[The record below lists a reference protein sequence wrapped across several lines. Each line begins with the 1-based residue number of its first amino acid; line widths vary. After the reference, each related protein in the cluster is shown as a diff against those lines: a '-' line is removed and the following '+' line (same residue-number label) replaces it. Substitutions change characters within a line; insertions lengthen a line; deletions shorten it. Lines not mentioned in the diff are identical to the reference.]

1 MELEH
6 RLTLGFL
13 QAHPVEAARHL
24 ESLDPHEAASLLE
37 ALPGEEIAGVLEH
50 CLPVSTAKIIEELSK
65 DLGAGVLGA
74 MNATSAIGVLRQF
87 EEPVRQ
93 DVLDRLDNPMG
104 ATLRRALRY
113 SPNTAGSLADPQ
125 VFTLPPDIAV
135 EEAIDRIRTYGQKA
149 MYYVYVIDRDS
160 KLEGVLTLRQLLIDR
175 SDHLVG
181 TLMET
186 QIITLSAEANLEEI
200 LKHSEWSR
208 FHTLP
213 VVDRWGTFFGALRYR
228 MLRRIEKD
236 VGGKAPLGSV
246 SDSLMQL
253 WEVYSLT
260 GIRLMTDVAETLQER
275 NKIG

>member
-6 RLTLGFL
+6 RLTLGYL

-65 DLGAGVLGA
+65 DLGANVLGA

-160 KLEGVLTLRQLLIDR
+160 KLEGVITLRQLLIDR

-186 QIITLSAEANLEEI
+186 QITTLSAEANLEEI

>member
-6 RLTLGFL
+6 HLTLGYF
-13 QAHPVEAARHL
+13 QSHPVEAARHL
-24 ESLDPHEAASLLE
+24 ESLGPQAAGVLLE
-37 ALPGEEIAGVLEH
+37 ALPGEEIANVLEH
-50 CLPVSTAKIIEELSK
+50 CLPVSTAKILEEIPKELSA
-65 DLGAGVLGA
+65 DVLSA

-87 EEPVRQ
+87 DEAMCYDILE
-93 DVLDRLDNPMG
+93 RLDNSMG

-125 VFTLPPDIAV
+125 VFTLPPDISV
-135 EEAIDRIRTYGQKA
+135 EEAISRIRTYGQKA
-149 MYYVYVIDRDS
+149 MYYIYVIDRGG
-160 KLEGVLTLRQLLIDR
+160 KLEGVVTLRQLLVDS

-181 TLMET
+181 TLMEN
-186 QIITLSAEANLEEI
+186 QITTLSAEANLEEI
-200 LKHSEWSR
+200 IKHPEWSR

-236 VGGKAPLGSV
+236 MEGKAPLGTV

-253 WEVYSLT
+253 WEAYSIT
-260 GIRLMTDVAETLQER
+260 GIRLMTDVAQTVTER
-275 NKIG
+275 KNV

>member
-6 RLTLGFL
+6 HLTLGYF

-24 ESLDPHEAASLLE
+24 ESLGPQAASVLLE
-37 ALPGEEIAGVLEH
+37 VLPGEEIANVLEH
-50 CLPVSTAKIIEELSK
+50 CLPVSTAKILEELPK
-65 DLGAGVLGA
+65 ELGAEVVSA

-87 EEPVRQ
+87 EEATRF
-93 DVLDRLDNPMG
+93 DILERLDNSVG
-104 ATLRRALRY
+104 ATLRRSLRY

-125 VFTLPPDIAV
+125 VFTLPPDIPV
-135 EEAIDRIRTYGQKA
+135 EEAISRIRTYGQKA
-149 MYYVYVIDRDS
+149 MYYIYVIDRDG
-160 KLEGVLTLRQLLIDR
+160 KLEGVLTLRQLLVDT

-186 QIITLSAEANLEEI
+186 QITTLSAEANLEEI
-200 LKHSEWSR
+200 IKHPEWSR

-236 VGGKAPLGSV
+236 VEGKAPLGTV

-253 WEVYSLT
+253 WEAYSIT
-260 GIRLMTDVAETLQER
+260 GIRLMTDVAQTVTER
-275 NKIG
+275 KNVL

>member
-6 RLTLGFL
+6 HLTLGYF

-24 ESLDPHEAASLLE
+24 ESLGPQEAGVVLE
-37 ALPGEEIAGVLEH
+37 ALPSEEIANVLEF
-50 CLPVSTAKIIEELSK
+50 CLPVSTAKILGELPK
-65 DLGAGVLGA
+65 DLSADVLSA

-87 EEPVRQ
+87 EEASRIAI
-93 DVLDRLDNPMG
+93 LERMDNSMG

-125 VFTLPPDIAV
+125 VFTLPPDIPV
-135 EEAIDRIRTYGQKA
+135 EEAISRIRTYGQKA
-149 MYYVYVIDRDS
+149 MYYIYVIDRDG
-160 KLEGVLTLRQLLIDR
+160 KLEGVVTLRQLLVD
-175 SDHLVG
+175 SSAHSVG
-181 TLMET
+181 TLMEN
-186 QIITLSAEANLEEI
+186 QITTLSAEANLEEI
-200 LKHSEWSR
+200 LNHPEWSR

-236 VGGKAPLGSV
+236 VLGKSPLGSV

-253 WEVYSLT
+253 WEAYSIT
-260 GIRLMTDVAETLQER
+260 GIRLMTDVAQTVGTV
-275 NKIG
+275 KK

>member
-6 RLTLGFL
+6 HLTLGYF
-13 QAHPVEAARHL
+13 QSHPVEAARHL
-24 ESLDPHEAASLLE
+24 ESLGPHAAGVLLE
-37 ALPGEEIAGVLEH
+37 SLPGEEIANVLEH
-50 CLPVSTAKIIEELSK
+50 CLPVSTAKILEELSK
-65 DLGAGVLGA
+65 DLSAEVLSA

-87 EEPVRQ
+87 EETTRYEI
-93 DVLDRLDNPMG
+93 LERLDNSMG

-125 VFTLPPDIAV
+125 VFTLPPDIPV
-135 EEAIDRIRTYGQKA
+135 EEAISRIRTYGQKA
-149 MYYVYVIDRDS
+149 MYYIYVIDRDG
-160 KLEGVLTLRQLLIDR
+160 KLEGVVTLTQLLVDT
-175 SDHLVG
+175 SDHSVG

-186 QIITLSAEANLEEI
+186 QITTLSAEANLEEI
-200 LKHSEWSR
+200 IKHPEWSR

-236 VGGKAPLGSV
+236 VEGKAPLGSV

-253 WEVYSLT
+253 WEAYSIT
-260 GIRLMTDVAETLQER
+260 GIRLMTDVAQTVTER
-275 NKIG
+275 KNI

>member
-6 RLTLGFL
+6 RLTLGYL

>member
-6 RLTLGFL
+6 RLTLGYL

-87 EEPVRQ
+87 EESVRQ

-149 MYYVYVIDRDS
+149 MYYIYVIDRDS

>member
-6 RLTLGFL
+6 HLTLGYF

-24 ESLDPHEAASLLE
+24 ESLGPQAASILLE
-37 ALPGEEIAGVLEH
+37 ALPGEEIANVLEH
-50 CLPVSTAKIIEELSK
+50 CLPVSTAKILENLSQ
-65 DLGAGVLGA
+65 DLCADVLGT

-87 EEPVRQ
+87 EELTRH
-93 DVLDRLDNPMG
+93 DILERLDNSVG

-125 VFTLPPDIAV
+125 VFTLPPDIPV
-135 EEAIDRIRTYGQKA
+135 EEAISRIRRYGQKA
-149 MYYVYVIDRDS
+149 MYYIYVIDRDG
-160 KLEGVLTLRQLLIDR
+160 KLEGVVTLRQLLVD
-175 SDHLVG
+175 SSAHLVG
-181 TLMET
+181 TLMEN
-186 QIITLSAEANLEEI
+186 QITTLSAEANLEEI
-200 LKHSEWSR
+200 LTHPEWSR

-236 VGGKAPLGSV
+236 VEGKAPLGSV

-253 WEVYSLT
+253 WEAYSIT
-260 GIRLMTDVAETLQER
+260 GIRLMTDVAQTLHER
-275 NKIG
+275 KNV

>member
-1 MELEH
+1 MDLEH
-6 RLTLGFL
+6 RLTLGYL
-13 QAHPVEAARHL
+13 EAHPVEAARHL
-24 ESLDPHEAASLLE
+24 ESLDPHESALLLE
-37 ALPGEEIAGVLEH
+37 ALPGEEVAGVLEH
-50 CLPVSTAKIIEELSK
+50 CLPVSASKILEEFPK
-65 DLGAGVLGA
+65 DLGAEVLSA

-87 EEPVRQ
+87 AEPVRQ
-93 DVLDRLDNPMG
+93 EVLDRLENPMG

-125 VFTLPPDIAV
+125 VFTLPPDIGV
-135 EEAIDRIRTYGQKA
+135 EEAIDRIRSYGQKA
-149 MYYVYVIDRDS
+149 MYYIYVIDRDN
-160 KLEGVLTLRQLLIDR
+160 KLEGVVTLRQLLIDT

-181 TLMET
+181 TLMES

-200 LKHSEWSR
+200 LKHPEWSR

-236 VGGKAPLGSV
+236 VGGKVPLGSV

-253 WEVYSLT
+253 WEAYSLT
-260 GIRLMTDVAETLQER
+260 GIRLMTDAAQTMQER
-275 NKIG
+275 NKIE

>member
-1 MELEH
+1 MDLEQY
-6 RLTLGFL
+6 LTLGYL

-24 ESLDPHEAASLLE
+24 ESLDPHESAQLLK
-37 ALPGEEIAGVLEH
+37 ALPVEEIASVLEH
-50 CLPVSTAKIIEELSK
+50 CLPVSTAKVIEELPQEVGS
-65 DLGAGVLGA
+65 DVLSS

-87 EEPVRQ
+87 DDPLRQ
-93 DVLDRLDNPMG
+93 EILDRLDNPMG

-113 SPNTAGSLADPQ
+113 SPNTAGSLADPR
-125 VFTLPPDIAV
+125 VFTLPPDIQV

-149 MYYVYVIDRDS
+149 MYYIYVIDRDG
-160 KLEGVLTLRQLLIDR
+160 KLEGVVTLRQLLVDT
-175 SDHLVG
+175 SHHLVG
-181 TLMET
+181 SVMEA
-186 QIITLSAEANLEEI
+186 QITTLSAEANLEEI
-200 LKHSEWSR
+200 LQHPEWSR

-253 WEVYSLT
+253 WEAYSLT
-260 GIRLMTDVAETLQER
+260 GIRLMTDVAQTINER
-275 NKIG
+275 HKIR

>member
-1 MELEH
+1 MEIERH
-6 RLTLGFL
+6 ITLGYF

-24 ESLDPHEAASLLE
+24 ESLGPQEAGLLLE
-37 ALPGEEIAGVLEH
+37 ALPGEEIANVLEH
-50 CLPVSTAKIIEELSK
+50 CLPVSTAKILGELSK
-65 DLGAGVLGA
+65 ELCAEVFST

-87 EEPVRQ
+87 EENTRY
-93 DVLDRLDNPMG
+93 DILERLDNTMG

-125 VFTLPPDIAV
+125 VFTLPPDILV
-135 EEAIDRIRTYGQKA
+135 EEAISRIRTYGQKA
-149 MYYVYVIDRDS
+149 MYYIYIIDRDG
-160 KLEGVLTLRQLLIDR
+160 KLEGVVTLRQLLVDT

-181 TLMET
+181 TLMEN
-186 QIITLSAEANLEEI
+186 QITTLSAEANLEEI
-200 LKHSEWSR
+200 LKHPEWSR

-236 VGGKAPLGSV
+236 VEGKAPLGTV

-253 WEVYSLT
+253 WEAYSIT
-260 GIRLMTDVAETLQER
+260 GIRLMTDVAQTVTER
-275 NKIG
+275 KNIS

>member
-6 RLTLGFL
+6 HLTLGYF

-24 ESLDPHEAASLLE
+24 ESLGPQEAGMLLE
-37 ALPGEEIAGVLEH
+37 MLPGEEIANVLEH
-50 CLPVSTAKIIEELSK
+50 CLPASTAKILGELPK
-65 DLGAGVLGA
+65 DLSADVLGA

-87 EEPVRQ
+87 EEAGRVAILERM
-93 DVLDRLDNPMG
+93 DNAMG

-125 VFTLPPDIAV
+125 VFTLPPDILI
-135 EEAIDRIRTYGQKA
+135 EEAIFRIRTYGQKA
-149 MYYVYVIDRDS
+149 MYYIYVIDRDG
-160 KLEGVLTLRQLLIDR
+160 KLEGVLTLRQLLVD
-175 SDHLVG
+175 SSAHSVG

-186 QIITLSAEANLEEI
+186 QITTLSAEADLEEI
-200 LKHSEWSR
+200 LNHPEWSR

-213 VVDRWGTFFGALRYR
+213 VVDQWGTLFGALRYR

-236 VGGKAPLGSV
+236 VLGKAPLGSV

-260 GIRLMTDVAETLQER
+260 GIRLMTDVAQTVHER
-275 NKIG
+275 KNV

>member
-1 MELEH
+1 MELEQH
-6 RLTLGFL
+6 LTLGYF

-24 ESLDPHEAASLLE
+24 ESLGPQEASVLVE
-37 ALPGEEIAGVLEH
+37 ALPGEEIANVLEH
-50 CLPVSTAKIIEELSK
+50 CLPVSTAKILGELSK
-65 DLGAGVLGA
+65 DLSSDVLSN

-87 EEPVRQ
+87 EETIRH
-93 DVLDRLDNPMG
+93 DILERLDNSMG
-104 ATLRRALRY
+104 STLRRALRY

-125 VFTLPPDIAV
+125 VFTLPPDISV
-135 EEAIDRIRTYGQKA
+135 EEAVSRIRIQGQKA
-149 MYYVYVIDRDS
+149 MYYIYVIDRDG
-160 KLEGVLTLRQLLIDR
+160 KLEGVLTLRQLLVDT

-186 QIITLSAEANLEEI
+186 QITTLSAEANFEEI
-200 LKHSEWSR
+200 LQHPEWSR

-236 VGGKAPLGSV
+236 VEGKAPLGSV

-253 WEVYSLT
+253 WEAYSIT
-260 GIRLMTDVAETLQER
+260 GVRLMTDVAQTLHER
-275 NKIG
+275 KNV

>member
-6 RLTLGFL
+6 RLTLGYL
-13 QAHPVEAARHL
+13 QSHPVEAARQL
-24 ESLDPHEAASLLE
+24 ESLDPHESASLLE
-37 ALPGEEIAGVLEH
+37 ALPGSEIAGVLEH
-50 CLPVSTAKIIEELSK
+50 CLPVSSAKIMEEFPK
-65 DLGAGVLGA
+65 ALGAEVLSA

-87 EEPVRQ
+87 EDPIRLE
-93 DVLDRLDNPMG
+93 VLDRLDNPMG

-160 KLEGVLTLRQLLIDR
+160 KLEGVLTLRQLLIDT
-175 SDHLVG
+175 SDHVIG
-181 TLMET
+181 TLMER
-186 QIITLSAEANLEEI
+186 QITTLSAEANLEEI
-200 LKHSEWSR
+200 LKHPEWSR

-236 VGGKAPLGSV
+236 VEGKAPLGSV

-253 WEVYSLT
+253 WEAYSLT
-260 GIRLMTDVAETLQER
+260 GIRLMTDVAQTLQER
-275 NKIG
+275 NKML

>member
-6 RLTLGFL
+6 RLTLGYL

-50 CLPVSTAKIIEELSK
+50 CLPVSTAKIIEELSN

>member
-6 RLTLGFL
+6 RLTLGYL

-50 CLPVSTAKIIEELSK
+50 CLPVSTAKIIQELST
-65 DLGAGVLGA
+65 DLGAGVLSA

-93 DVLDRLDNPMG
+93 EVLDRLDNPMG
-104 ATLRRALRY
+104 ATLRRSLRY
-113 SPNTAGSLADPQ
+113 SSNTAGSLADPQ

-181 TLMET
+181 SLMET

-275 NKIG
+275 NKIR

>member
-6 RLTLGFL
+6 HLTLGYF
-13 QAHPVEAARHL
+13 QSHPVEAARHL
-24 ESLDPHEAASLLE
+24 ESLGPQAAGMLLE
-37 ALPGEEIAGVLEH
+37 ALPGEEIANVLEH
-50 CLPVSTAKIIEELSK
+50 CLPVSTAKILEELSK
-65 DLGAGVLGA
+65 DLSADVLSA
-74 MNATSAIGVLRQF
+74 MNATSSIGVLRQF
-87 EEPVRQ
+87 EETTRY
-93 DVLDRLDNPMG
+93 DILERLDNSMG

-125 VFTLPPDIAV
+125 VFTLPPDIPV
-135 EEAIDRIRTYGQKA
+135 EEAISRIRTYGQKA
-149 MYYVYVIDRDS
+149 MYYIYVIDRDG
-160 KLEGVLTLRQLLIDR
+160 KLEGVVTLRQLLVDT

-186 QIITLSAEANLEEI
+186 QITTLSAEANLEEI
-200 LKHSEWSR
+200 IKHPEWSR

-236 VGGKAPLGSV
+236 VEGKAPLGSV

-253 WEVYSLT
+253 WEAYSLT
-260 GIRLMTDVAETLQER
+260 GIRLMTDVAQTLQER
-275 NKIG
+275 KNL

>member
-6 RLTLGFL
+6 HLTIGYF

-24 ESLDPHEAASLLE
+24 ESLGPQEAGALVE
-37 ALPGEEIAGVLEH
+37 TLPGEEIANVLEH
-50 CLPVSTAKIIEELSK
+50 CLPVSTAKILGELSK
-65 DLGAGVLGA
+65 ELSSDVLSA

-87 EEPVRQ
+87 DETSRNDILE
-93 DVLDRLDNPMG
+93 RLDNSMG
-104 ATLRRALRY
+104 STLRRALRY

-125 VFTLPPDIAV
+125 VFTLPPDISVEAAV
-135 EEAIDRIRTYGQKA
+135 SRIRSYGQKA
-149 MYYVYVIDRDS
+149 MYYIYVIDRDG
-160 KLEGVLTLRQLLIDR
+160 KLEGVLTLRQLLVDT

-186 QIITLSAEANLEEI
+186 QITTLSAEANLEEI
-200 LKHSEWSR
+200 IKHPEWSR

-236 VGGKAPLGSV
+236 VEGKAPLGSV

-253 WEVYSLT
+253 WEAYSIT
-260 GIRLMTDVAETLQER
+260 GVRLMTDVAQTLHER
-275 NKIG
+275 KNV

>member
-6 RLTLGFL
+6 HLTLGYF

-24 ESLDPHEAASLLE
+24 ESLGSQAASGLLE
-37 ALPGEEIAGVLEH
+37 ALPGEEIANVLEH
-50 CLPVSTAKIIEELSK
+50 CLPVSTAKILEELPKELS
-65 DLGAGVLGA
+65 AEVLSA

-87 EEPVRQ
+87 EETTRF
-93 DVLDRLDNPMG
+93 DILERLDNSMG

-125 VFTLPPDIAV
+125 VFTLPPDIPV
-135 EEAIDRIRTYGQKA
+135 EEAISRIRTYGQKA
-149 MYYVYVIDRDS
+149 MYYIYVIDRDG
-160 KLEGVLTLRQLLIDR
+160 KLEGVLTLRQLLVDT

-186 QIITLSAEANLEEI
+186 QITTLSAEANLEEI
-200 LKHSEWSR
+200 IKHPEWSR

-236 VGGKAPLGSV
+236 VEGKAPLGTV

-253 WEVYSLT
+253 WEAYSIT
-260 GIRLMTDVAETLQER
+260 GIRLMTDVAQTVTER
-275 NKIG
+275 KNV

>member
-1 MELEH
+1 MDLEH
-6 RLTLGFL
+6 HLTLGYF

-24 ESLDPHEAASLLE
+24 ESLGPQEASALVKG
-37 ALPGEEIAGVLEH
+37 LPGEEISNVLEH
-50 CLPVSTAKIIEELSK
+50 CLPVSTAKILGELSK
-65 DLGAGVLGA
+65 QLCAEVLGA

-87 EEPVRQ
+87 EETSRN
-93 DVLDRLDNPMG
+93 DILEGFDNSMG
-104 ATLRRALRY
+104 STLRRALRY

-125 VFTLPPDIAV
+125 VFTLPPDISV
-135 EEAIDRIRTYGQKA
+135 EEAVSRIRAYGQKA
-149 MYYVYVIDRDS
+149 MYYIYIIDRDG
-160 KLEGVLTLRQLLIDR
+160 KLEGVLTLRQLLVDT

-186 QIITLSAEANLEEI
+186 QITTLSAEANLEEI
-200 LKHSEWSR
+200 IKHPEWSR

-236 VGGKAPLGSV
+236 VEGKAPLGSV

-253 WEVYSLT
+253 WEAYSIT
-260 GIRLMTDVAETLQER
+260 GVRLMTDVAQTLHER
-275 NKIG
+275 KNS

>member
-6 RLTLGFL
+6 RLTLGYL

-65 DLGAGVLGA
+65 DLGANVLGA

-149 MYYVYVIDRDS
+149 MYYIYVIDRDS
-160 KLEGVLTLRQLLIDR
+160 KLEGVITLRQLLIDR

-186 QIITLSAEANLEEI
+186 QITTLSAEANLEEI

>member
-6 RLTLGFL
+6 HLTLGYF

-24 ESLDPHEAASLLE
+24 ESLGPQEAGLLLE
-37 ALPGEEIAGVLEH
+37 AFSGEEIANVLEH
-50 CLPVSTAKIIEELSK
+50 CLPVSTARILEAIPK
-65 DLGAGVLGA
+65 DLNAEVLSA

-87 EEPVRQ
+87 EEASRY
-93 DVLDRLDNPMG
+93 DILERMDNSMG

-125 VFTLPPDIAV
+125 VFTLPPDIPV
-135 EEAIDRIRTYGQKA
+135 EEAISRIRTYGQKA
-149 MYYVYVIDRDS
+149 MYYIYVIDRDG
-160 KLEGVLTLRQLLIDR
+160 KLEGVVTLRQLLVD
-175 SDHLVG
+175 SSAHLVG
-181 TLMET
+181 TLMEN
-186 QIITLSAEANLEEI
+186 QITTLAAEANLEEI
-200 LKHSEWSR
+200 LTHPEWSR

-236 VGGKAPLGSV
+236 VEGKAPLGSV

-253 WEVYSLT
+253 WEAYSIT
-260 GIRLMTDVAETLQER
+260 GIRLMTDVAQTLHER
-275 NKIG
+275 KNV